1 MFCYVIKS
9 KNEKIPFQKQKKAIE
24 DSSLLYTHLLGVLR
38 SPKTSNNNY
47 KNPQKHQ

>member
-1 MFCYVIKS
+1 MKS
-9 KNEKIPFQKQKKAIE
+9 KKEKILFQKQEKAIE
-24 DSSLLYTHLLGVLR
+24 DSSLLYRHLLGVQR